1 MTTTLDLNI
10 LFYIMDKADEPQ
22 DLYALSQTSWHFFIA
37 LKQWLISNTEKMMS
51 RNGIQDPLRLMDSL
65 LQTNSIVSGP
75 ECLAVWY
82 PLIPPTGRL
91 EIFAAKPVDGNPP
104 AIIDHL
110 TKVEKFS
117 ISKVD
122 PIGKPEGGIFS
133 KVYGDMEFGR
143 TVSQVISLTKK
154 ATKKE
159 PGGKCIV
166 IVSKSHDTPLV
177 TITELPSTLFMNCVD
192 GISAVSL
199 YPLYTFQGV
208 GLMNYDGPVQASS
221 ITSTQPFHSLGFK
234 FLTQL
239 DSKIASHH
247 NCGHHHLCPHTIRNT
262 VSGKLGW
269 TNIRNPYGTKF
280 GEGDH
285 MKRFMIWRLRCAGM
299 CGDTVPEPELMEAL
313 LIVYTTQT
321 FHYGKHSPASGKKD
335 DTDNKTVGH

>member
-1 MTTTLDLNI
+1 
-10 LFYIMDKADEPQ
+10 MDKADEPQ

-51 RNGIQDPLRLMDSL
+51 RNGIQDPLRLLDSL

-75 ECLAVWY
+75 ECLTVWY

-91 EIFAAKPVDGNPP
+91 EIFAVKPVDGNPP

-117 ISKVD
+117 ISKAD

-159 PGGKCIV
+159 PGGK
-166 IVSKSHDTPLV
+166 
-177 TITELPSTLFMNCVD
+177 
-192 GISAVSL
+192 
-199 YPLYTFQGV
+199 
-208 GLMNYDGPVQASS
+208 
-221 ITSTQPFHSLGFK
+221 
-234 FLTQL
+234 L

-269 TNIRNPYGTKF
+269 TNIRNPYGSKF

-321 FHYGKHSPASGKKD
+321 FHYETERGIGIWREKSSGKEMD
-335 DTDNKTVGH
+335 RCQRTVIRID